1 MTEATISAGSVP
13 ATIDGAIVTPKG
25 RRLRRRHL
33 WLIPGLAIAVY
44 ANELGKQIGLGII
57 DMIELGVAVGIAPHV
72 PLLLKYV
79 GTERTARPASFAI
92 PMFNLLHHP
101 LVALATFVLV
111 AGAVINGIVPVVV
124 LVATLVWV
132 SHIVIGWGL
141 GDVLRHEG
149 AHR

>member
-1 MTEATISAGSVP
+1 MTEATITPGGMP
-13 ATIDGAIVTPKG
+13 ATVHGSAVAPKR

-44 ANELGKQIGLGII
+44 ANELGKQQGLAIV
-57 DMIELGVAVGIAPHV
+57 DLLALGVTFGIAPHL
-72 PLLLKYV
+72 PLLLRYSRAD
-79 GTERTARPASFAI
+79 RTRRPASFAV

-111 AGAVINGIVPVVV
+111 AGAAVNGIVPVVA

-132 SHIVIGWGL
+132 SHIVFGWGL
-141 GDVLRHEG
+141 GDVLRHE
-149 AHR
+149 ASR